1 MSETDIMGFRVTR
14 RESHGATHVGRGGTG
29 NVVVNH
35 DEAEEGQQKKD
46 ESAVIVDEESP
57 KPEQPGWAE
66 KGKQFLFGK
75 R

>member
-1 MSETDIMGFRVTR
+1 VTR

-29 NVVVNH
+29 NVVVNP
-35 DEAEEGQQKKD
+35 DEAEEGQQHPQQHQQKKD
-46 ESAVIVDEESP
+46 ESAVVVDEESP